1 MRDFV
6 AIIHKDPGS
15 DFGVLFPDFPGCITA
30 GATVEEA
37 KALAQEALEGHL
49 EVSLAHG
56 DPMPE
61 PMGLEAALAHELA
74 ADAVAYFIVKA

>member
-6 AIIHKDPGS
+6 AIIHKEPGS

-37 KALAQEALEGHL
+37 TTLAQEALEGHL
-49 EVSLAHG
+49 SVSVEHG
-56 DPMPE
+56 DPLPE
-61 PMGLEAALAHELA
+61 PMTVEAALAHELA
-74 ADAVAYFIVKA
+74 ADAILGIRA

>member
-6 AIIHKDPGS
+6 AILHKDPGS
-15 DFGVLFPDFPGCITA
+15 EFGVLFPDFPGCITV

-37 KALAQEALEGHL
+37 QALAQEALEGHL
-49 EVSLAHG
+49 EVSHSHG

-61 PMGLEAALAHELA
+61 PMRLEAALAHELA
-74 ADAVAYFIVKA
+74 ADAVGYFIVRA